1 MRPDLHA
8 YFDRDALRRV
18 CLTHETKIGDA
29 YDMTRTEI
37 DQPGPENYYYYKDH
51 GSNILAVAHLDT
63 VVADD
68 KRRVTY
74 HDTED
79 GLVIQSG
86 CLDDRLGAYIILELL
101 PAVGLQFDILL
112 TVGEESG
119 MSTAGG
125 FVVPEGKEYDWIIEF
140 DRGGMDV
147 VTYDYEDAELVDR
160 IESVGAVHAP
170 GIFSDISYMEH
181 VGVKAMN
188 WGVAYHDYHGPNGYA
203 YIDETLTMVDLFL
216 DFHALYGQV
225 NMPHTQRPYNWR
237 WSRSRDLDSLMDSWI
252 GGGYVASRDDEDM
265 WVDESIDLMWDEDG
279 RPIYLD
285 DDGPECYDDDGF
297 YIGPPSRQRPIV
309 DLDDVIDYPTPE
321 QLRAASMWPD

>member
-1 MRPDLHA
+1 MRHDLRDK
-8 YFDRDALRRV
+8 FDRDALRRV
-18 CLTHETKIGDA
+18 CLTHETEIGDV
-29 YDMTRTEI
+29 YDMTRVEI
-37 DQPGPENYYYYKDH
+37 DQPGPENYYYYRDH

-68 KRRVTY
+68 KRRVAY

-101 PAVGLQFDILL
+101 PSIGLQFDVLL

-119 MSTAGG
+119 CSTASG
-125 FVVPEGKEYDWIIEF
+125 FVVPDGKEYDWIIEF

-147 VTYDYEDAELVDR
+147 VTYEYEDDLLVER
-160 IESVGAVHAP
+160 VESVGAIHAP

-203 YIDETLTMVDLFL
+203 YIDETLAMVDLFV
-216 DFHALYGQV
+216 DFHTLYGQV
-225 NMPHTQRPYNWR
+225 HMPHTRRTYRR
-237 WSRSRDLDSLMDSWI
+237 WQSTRNLDYLMDSWV
-252 GGGYVASRDDEDM
+252 GGGYANRDEEMWDDESLDP
-265 WVDESIDLMWDEDG
+265 MWDEDG
-279 RPIYLD
+279 NPIYADAD

-297 YIGPPSRQRPIV
+297 YIGPPELRQRPLV
-309 DLDDVIDYPTPE
+309 DPDDVIPYPTPE
-321 QLRAASMWPD
+321 QLRAASLWP